1 MGLSLI
7 RHEQVYLAIKTEH
20 DEHCYPISALCKIG
34 NVSRAA
40 YYKWLH
46 RELPNYE
53 AENKRIAD
61 EIEKIHTESPDKGY
75 RRIRDELERYH
86 DIKVNDKRVLR
97 ICRKKGI
104 KSTIKYA
111 NNGCT
116 RQAANPQFI
125 AENILN
131 REFSADAPNQK
142 WLTDVT
148 EFKYYVAQEVHKV
161 YLSAILDLYDRRI
174 VSYVIGDSNNNPLVF
189 DTFDAA
195 IAANPGATP
204 LCHSDR
210 GFQYTNRLFHA
221 KLEAAGMTQS
231 MSRVAKC
238 IDNGPMEGF
247 WGILKRERYYGKRF
261 KDKDSLVSMIVEYIE
276 YYNNRRL
283 QRNLG
288 VLTPIEKHNN
298 YLMVA

>member
-1 MGLSLI
+1 MGLSLV
-7 RHEQVYLAIKTEH
+7 RHEYIYQAIKEENEEH
-20 DEHCYPISALCKIG
+20 GYPIVALCKLG
-34 NVSRAA
+34 KVSRAA

-46 RELPNYE
+46 RGISESEITNRL
-53 AENKRIAD
+53 IAD
-61 EIEKIHTESPDKGY
+61 EMEKIHEESPDKGY
-75 RRIRDELERYH
+75 RRIRDDLERYH
-86 DIKVNDKRVLR
+86 DIKANDKRVLR
-97 ICRKKGI
+97 ICRKLDI

-131 REFSADAPNQK
+131 REFTADAPNEK

-148 EFKYYVAQEVHKV
+148 EFKYCIGLEKRKV

-174 VSYVIGDSNNNPLVF
+174 VSYVVRDSNNNALVF

-195 IAANPGATP
+195 VNANPDAHP
-204 LCHSDR
+204 LFHSDR
-210 GFQYTNRLFHA
+210 GFQYTNRVFHA
-221 KLEAAGMTQS
+221 KLEVAGMVES
-231 MSRVAKC
+231 MSRIAKC

-247 WGILKRERYYGKRF
+247 WGILKRERYYGNRF
-261 KDKDSLVSMIVEYIE
+261 TSRESIIKMIEEYIE
-276 YYNNRRL
+276 YYNNKRL

-288 VLTPIEKHNN
+288 VLTPMEKHDM
-298 YLMVA
+298 YLRAA

>member
-1 MGLSLI
+1 MGLSLV

-161 YLSAILDLYDRRI
+161 YLSAILLSGKLD
-174 VSYVIGDSNNNPLVF
+174 
-189 DTFDAA
+189 DASSSSLFQA
-195 IAANPGATP
+195 ELHRGGACTAH
-204 LCHSDR
+204 C
-210 GFQYTNRLFHA
+210 
-221 KLEAAGMTQS
+221 
-231 MSRVAKC
+231 
-238 IDNGPMEGF
+238 
-247 WGILKRERYYGKRF
+247 
-261 KDKDSLVSMIVEYIE
+261 
-276 YYNNRRL
+276 
-283 QRNLG
+283 
-288 VLTPIEKHNN
+288 
-298 YLMVA
+298 LM

>member
-1 MGLSLI
+1 MGLSLV

-238 IDNGPMEGF
+238 IDNGPMESF